1 MWEAICRTGFGGIDG
16 LVMQAGA
23 VHLGGEK
30 KKEKYGRMKRGE
42 LQDSSK
48 KMSLKLVRI

>member
-1 MWEAICRTGFGGIDG
+1 MASLCKLERFIWGGK
-16 LVMQAGA
+16 
-23 VHLGGEK
+23 K